1 MSAIKFSRCG
11 AARCGRACSTD
22 RGVVALLLGV
32 FLLVSTATRA
42 EEKAAEGDSTAKPAA
57 VGPADSTSSTDVPI
71 PTTSLN
77 ELGDRRVWDP
87 EHVDDFTLIDQEGRT
102 VKRKDLLGRPWVASF
117 IFTRCVEQCPAMCS
131 RIRNLIKDLDR
142 EKGKHP
148 WDARFVSITVDVEHD
163 TPELMK
169 NFASIYAPNPDDWL
183 FLTGTEQEVSQLIRE
198 GFKVPFWRDKRGL
211 PGMQFAHDMHLIH
224 VDENGKILGWYHG
237 ESDDEIATLKLVLQ
251 GRRET
256 PAKNK
261 PARPGQPLVSGA
273 VAITTQPPAGFEDSA
288 TTVPD
293 TAAPLPAWVTRLP
306 GTNAALNGLATLLL
320 LSGFA
325 AIKGGKTE
333 LHKRMM
339 VFAFLVSIAFL
350 ATYLTYHFA
359 LKHYTG
365 ASSRRFAGA
374 GTVLVVY
381 RTILFSHIILAAVV
395 PVLASITLYRAY
407 RQQWVAHRRIAK
419 VTFPIWLYVSV
430 TGVIIY
436 WMLYHGPWN
445 GPSPG

>member
-1 MSAIKFSRCG
+1 
-11 AARCGRACSTD
+11 
-22 RGVVALLLGV
+22 
-32 FLLVSTATRA
+32 
-42 EEKAAEGDSTAKPAA
+42 
-57 VGPADSTSSTDVPI
+57 
-71 PTTSLN
+71 
-77 ELGDRRVWDP
+77 
-87 EHVDDFTLIDQEGRT
+87 
-102 VKRKDLLGRPWVASF
+102 
-117 IFTRCVEQCPAMCS
+117 MCS

-306 GTNAALNGLATLLL
+306 GTNAAFNGLATLLL

-381 RTILFSHIILAAVV
+381 RTIPFSHIILAAVV

>member
-1 MSAIKFSRCG
+1 MFSRSGLAPRGSRPSLGSLCLL
-11 AARCGRACSTD
+11 AALF
-22 RGVVALLLGV
+22 LLLAP
-32 FLLVSTATRA
+32 ATWG
-42 EEKAAEGDSTAKPAA
+42 EEKGPKGTPEAPTAESPAEQPSA
-57 VGPADSTSSTDVPI
+57 YVPV
-71 PTTSLN
+71 PTTPLN
-77 ELGDRRVWDP
+77 ESGDRRVWDP
-87 EHVDDFTLIDQEGRT
+87 EHVDDFTLIDQDGRT
-102 VKRKDLLGRPWVASF
+102 VTRKDLLGRPWVASF

-131 RIRNLIKDLDR
+131 RIRRLIKELDT
-142 EKGKHP
+142 EKKKHP
-148 WDARFVSITVDVEHD
+148 WNTRFVSITVDVEHD

-169 NFASIYAPNPDDWL
+169 NFANIYAPNPDDWL
-183 FLTGTEQEVSQLIRE
+183 FLTGTEKEVSQLIRE

-224 VDENGKILGWYHG
+224 VDENGKIQGWYHG

-256 PAKNK
+256 PQKNK
-261 PARPGQPLVSGA
+261 PARPGQQLASAP
-273 VAITTQPPAGFEDSA
+273 VAITTSPPAGLGETS
-288 TTVPD
+288 P
-293 TAAPLPAWVTRLP
+293 AAPGMGALPAWVSRLP
-306 GTNAALNGLATLLL
+306 GTNAALNGLATFLL
-320 LSGFA
+320 LSGFV
-325 AIKGGKTE
+325 AIKRGKVD

-350 ATYLTYHFA
+350 STYLTYHFA

-365 ASSRRFAGA
+365 ESSRRFAGT
-374 GTVLVVY
+374 GTVLTVY

-407 RQQWVAHRRIAK
+407 RQQWIAHRRIAK

-430 TGVIIY
+430 TGVIIF